1 MPPPW
6 KCCKVFFVLAVTVK
20 RSIGQL
26 FVHYFHNFCR
36 LLGACQIPTG
46 ATRLDSAGGL
56 SSPEPQICPSLEK
69 NPTGAHAKGV
79 HPLRSRQTTSP
90 LLQCL
95 SVDMRRLTKKLI
107 YLLTYLL
114 SSLPPPFILI
124 LTISQTPFSFI
135 FPALPSQPIPFPS
148 CQCQFPSSLS
158 FLPLQKN
165 PFPKKF
171 SFKSLETWKDRLR
184 VVPVTICCDYTSL
197 TYGNDHTAP
206 GYCNSVF
213 TLFR

>member
-1 MPPPW
+1 MPAGMGKGGGRQVPPW

-46 ATRLDSAGGL
+46 APRLDSAGGL

-95 SVDMRRLTKKLI
+95 SVDMRRLTKKT
-107 YLLTYLL
+107 YLLTYLFTFFITSSIHSHSHCFPNSL
-114 SSLPPPFILI
+114 FIHFPCPSLP
-124 LTISQTPFSFI
+124 
-135 FPALPSQPIPFPS
+135 AYPFP
-148 CQCQFPSSLS
+148 
-158 FLPLQKN
+158 FLPM
-165 PFPKKF
+165 
-171 SFKSLETWKDRLR
+171 S
-184 VVPVTICCDYTSL
+184 VPL
-197 TYGNDHTAP
+197 
-206 GYCNSVF
+206 
-213 TLFR
+213 